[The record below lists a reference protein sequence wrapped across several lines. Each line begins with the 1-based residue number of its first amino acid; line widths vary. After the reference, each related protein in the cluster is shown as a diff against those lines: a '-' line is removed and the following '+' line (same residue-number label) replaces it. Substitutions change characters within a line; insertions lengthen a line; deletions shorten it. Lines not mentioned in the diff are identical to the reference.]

1 MSLDA
6 RIGMLNGG
14 RYYCYPNGYA
24 QAEFIGSLAEV
35 EEVLDLVS
43 ARLPTHFAPSRLD
56 RIRRYQVTVTPRC
69 VAYAGAWRAD
79 EYAVEDHA
87 RSHADAITAVRRQW
101 NEQEGRYGVRASFR
115 AKVID

>member
-1 MSLDA
+1 M
-6 RIGMLNGG
+6 
-14 RYYCYPNGYA
+14 
-24 QAEFIGSLAEV
+24 
-35 EEVLDLVS
+35 LDLVS
-43 ARLPTHFAPSRLD
+43 ARSPTHFAPSRLD

-79 EYAVEDHA
+79 EYAVEVHA